1 MITPTG
7 LQNLTEVMTMMADT
21 ERLLAELY
29 RNCAETWKE
38 DREFWLETVAEEE
51 KHARN
56 IEQMQR
62 IVTEKPE
69 RFEIGRPFNVM
80 AIKTI
85 RTGLERQLERIR
97 SGQFT
102 REQVLNVARD
112 IEGSLIE
119 KSYGDIVRTSDVEY
133 RTLVK
138 EIVGDTLN
146 HKQHIE
152 ERIRAIKAGRL

>member
-21 ERLLAELY
+21 ERLIAELY
-29 RNCAETWKE
+29 RNCAKQWEE

-51 KHARN
+51 KHAQN
-56 IEQMQR
+56 IELMQR

-69 RFEIGRPFNVM
+69 RFEIGRPFNKM
-80 AIKTI
+80 AINTI
-85 RTGLERQLERIR
+85 RAGLKTQLERIK

-102 REQVLNVARD
+102 REQILNVARD

-119 KSYGDIVRTSDVEY
+119 KSYGDIVRTNDVEY

-138 EIVGDTLN
+138 EIVTDTMN
-146 HKQHIE
+146 HKKYIE
-152 ERIRAIKAGRL
+152 ERIQAIKAGRL